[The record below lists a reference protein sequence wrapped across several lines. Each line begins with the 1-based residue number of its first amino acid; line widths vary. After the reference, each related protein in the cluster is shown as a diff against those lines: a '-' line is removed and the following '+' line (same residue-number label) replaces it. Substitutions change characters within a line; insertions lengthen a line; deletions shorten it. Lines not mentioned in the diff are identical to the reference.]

1 LWGHIATDASYQL
14 NFNTSFSST
23 RSDVLVHLAQWQYWW
38 WFWFAFLWSFYYL
51 VVARVVRYRTLK
63 MRPKIMTSY
72 RPHGKWGDFLAAIVP
87 GLWCLNILTNSN
99 FILRLIEWQNESS
112 LFTVRIRARQWYWV
126 YKFELKSFTD
136 ILSAPK
142 NIGRNRWQ
150 VDVFGDLLISDDY
163 LHVLQLRSQNR
174 WVKNYWSS
182 IFEKSGKSKK
192 FHVIA
197 PQEQLRL
204 NFFKENIFNVNKN
217 LLTIA
222 NNDLTANFVGSY
234 KTSLKKFSLNDLLLN
249 NFDYANQKKAVW
261 ENKVGGDSFTYLYP
275 LNNFNFKKLKLLN
288 KEILNQLDYSIF
300 NKSIDANIS
309 TNMYSDF
316 VETSRLVRRNQG
328 ISLPVRIIKNPL
340 EFGSELFG
348 LRFGDNE
355 SVLRHKVMPH
365 TNYLVLKQKRKTGV
379 KGIYPQLKRYK
390 LTNNL
395 MNERLNA
402 FVNFDSNK
410 NSDFLNNFSNKSVS
424 SALVKASS
432 KLTAKNRSFLFDT
445 TIMKNFF
452 GDATVLYDLIKKN
465 KKRADLI
472 PVTLARRI
480 VRTKKTLVLPA
491 HVNVTLITNSFDI
504 VHSWFVPGLG
514 IKIDCVPGRSTHH
527 TFYIDN
533 VGFYYGQCAEI
544 CGRYHHHM
552 PIRVCALPFE
562 HFLVWWH
569 TFGMPKLIFTSSQRK
584 FETYYSFRKFV
595 W

>member
-1 LWGHIATDASYQL
+1 
-14 NFNTSFSST
+14 
-23 RSDVLVHLAQWQYWW
+23 
-38 WFWFAFLWSFYYL
+38 
-51 VVARVVRYRTLK
+51 
-63 MRPKIMTSY
+63 
-72 RPHGKWGDFLAAIVP
+72 
-87 GLWCLNILTNSN
+87 
-99 FILRLIEWQNESS
+99 
-112 LFTVRIRARQWYWV
+112 
-126 YKFELKSFTD
+126 
-136 ILSAPK
+136 
-142 NIGRNRWQ
+142 
-150 VDVFGDLLISDDY
+150 
-163 LHVLQLRSQNR
+163 
-174 WVKNYWSS
+174 
-182 IFEKSGKSKK
+182 
-192 FHVIA
+192 
-197 PQEQLRL
+197 
-204 NFFKENIFNVNKN
+204 
-217 LLTIA
+217 
-222 NNDLTANFVGSY
+222 
-234 KTSLKKFSLNDLLLN
+234 
-249 NFDYANQKKAVW
+249 
-261 ENKVGGDSFTYLYP
+261 
-275 LNNFNFKKLKLLN
+275 LLN

-504 VHSWFVPGLG
+504 VHS
-514 IKIDCVPGRSTHH
+514 
-527 TFYIDN
+527 
-533 VGFYYGQCAEI
+533 
-544 CGRYHHHM
+544 
-552 PIRVCALPFE
+552 
-562 HFLVWWH
+562 
-569 TFGMPKLIFTSSQRK
+569 
-584 FETYYSFRKFV
+584 
-595 W
+595 

>member
-1 LWGHIATDASYQL
+1 
-14 NFNTSFSST
+14 
-23 RSDVLVHLAQWQYWW
+23 
-38 WFWFAFLWSFYYL
+38 
-51 VVARVVRYRTLK
+51 
-63 MRPKIMTSY
+63 MTSY
-72 RPHGKWGDFLAAIVP
+72 RPHGKWGDFLAAVVP

-174 WVKNYWSS
+174 WVKGYWSS

-204 NFFKENIFNVNKN
+204 NFFKENIFNINKN
-217 LLTIA
+217 LITLT
-222 NNDLTANFVGSY
+222 NNDLNTNFVGSY
-234 KTSLKKFSLNDLLLN
+234 KTSSRKFSLNNLLLN
-249 NFDYANQKKAVW
+249 NFDYINQKKAIW
-261 ENKVGGDSFTYLYP
+261 ENKTNNDSFTYSYA
-275 LNNFNFKKLKLLN
+275 LNSFNFKKLKLLN
-288 KEILNQLDYSIF
+288 RELVNQLDYSIF
-300 NKSIDANIS
+300 SKSIDSNIS

-340 EFGSELFG
+340 EFGNELFG

-355 SVLRHKVMPH
+355 SILRHKVMPH
-365 TNYLVLKQKRKTGV
+365 TNYLVLKQKRKAGI

-410 NSDFLNNFSNKSVS
+410 NSEFLNNFSNSNKVISP
-424 SALVKASS
+424 ALSKASS